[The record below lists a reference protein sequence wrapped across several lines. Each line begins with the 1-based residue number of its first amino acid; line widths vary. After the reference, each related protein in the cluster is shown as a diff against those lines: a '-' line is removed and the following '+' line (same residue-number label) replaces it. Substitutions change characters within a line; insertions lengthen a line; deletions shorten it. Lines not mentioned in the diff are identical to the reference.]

1 MRVLTLRAEPKGEV
15 EVMFN
20 RLIWCGVSAFFFS
33 VTAQVA
39 LAQDPRVVRL
49 GIEEIGT
56 FRVIEDVIMG
66 HEMVD
71 YVVRADRSE
80 IISVDLQA
88 SNPSAY
94 FNVLSTDTAEAI
106 FVGSTE
112 GNVADIPAP
121 VAGDYVIRV
130 YLMRNAARRGETAD
144 FTLGVAIGRPEYAD
158 GLSGGP
164 DYWMVSG
171 LANGGAL
178 NLRAGPATRYEI
190 VGVLRNGNVLRNQGC
205 RLTGQERWCRIR
217 AAGSGVMGWVAGRY
231 LVETGAPRAPAVPE
245 NGPVGNGTPFDA
257 TGSVPCATAPDQ
269 PMQQCPFGVIRSGP
283 GNAGVWIALGD
294 GSERQILFEG
304 GVPVA
309 TGPAG
314 ALSFDAADGLFKV
327 RVDTERYEIP
337 EAVVNGG

>member
-1 MRVLTLRAEPKGEV
+1 MGLK
-15 EVMFN
+15 VMFS
-20 RLIWCGVSAFFFS
+20 RWIRCSVVDFFFI

-39 LAQDPRVVRL
+39 LAQDPHVVRL
-49 GIEEIGT
+49 GLEEIGA
-56 FRVIEDVIMG
+56 FQIIEDTIVG
-66 HEMVD
+66 HDTID

-80 IISVDLQA
+80 IISVDLLA

-94 FNVLSTDTAEAI
+94 FNVLSSDVAEAI
-106 FVGSTE
+106 FVGSSE

-121 VAGDYVIRV
+121 IAGDYVIRV
-130 YLMRNAARRGETAD
+130 YLMRSAARRYETTD
-144 FTLGVAIGRPEYAD
+144 FTLGVAVGHPEYAD

-164 DYWMVSG
+164 DHWMVSG

-190 VGVLRNGNVLRNQGC
+190 VSVLRNGNVLQNRGC
-205 RLTGQERWCRIR
+205 RLTGQERWCQIR
-217 AAGSGVMGWVAGRY
+217 ATVSGVMGWVAGRY
-231 LVETGAPRAPAVPE
+231 LVETAAPRAPAVPE
-245 NGPVGNGTPFDA
+245 NGPVGNGAPFDA
-257 TGSVPCATAPDQ
+257 TGSVPCTTALDQ

-304 GVPVA
+304 GMPVA

-314 ALSFDAADGLFKV
+314 ALSFDATDGLFTI

-337 EAVVNGG
+337 QAVVNGG